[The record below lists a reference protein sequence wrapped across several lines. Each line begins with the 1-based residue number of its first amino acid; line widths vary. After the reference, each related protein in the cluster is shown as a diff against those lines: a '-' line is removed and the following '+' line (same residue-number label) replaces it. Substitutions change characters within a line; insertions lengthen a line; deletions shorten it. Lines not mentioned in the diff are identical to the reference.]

1 MVWALIISALI
12 VLLVIMYA
20 IARDSFIQGFWVG
33 TDKFLAKSGLS
44 EVNLLIKGKRGYL
57 FMVDNVGDIIHNGR
71 VKITKCLRQ
80 IYTIHSN
87 PKIIGRIKIN
97 YNTGEMKLYRDKK
110 IYLHL
115 VKDNMATIAS
125 NAQ

>member
-1 MVWALIISALI
+1 VSALAVLI
-12 VLLVIMYA
+12 VILLVI
-20 IARDSFIQGFWVG
+20 IKDEFIQGFWVG
-33 TDKFLAKSGLS
+33 TDKFLEKAGLS
-44 EVNLLIKGKRGYL
+44 EANLLIKGKRGYL
-57 FMVDNVGDIIHNGR
+57 FMVDNVGDIIHNGK

-97 YNTGEMKLYRDKK
+97 YNTGEMKLYRGKK